1 MSDVRKSAEEA
12 LAEARRRMIGTDTH
26 VRLWK
31 AINDHS
37 VALASVTRMET
48 VVRVETALF
57 AYCRAILAEAGKPA
71 GAGKT
76 CLCPWPE
83 QDAAPRHR
91 PGCGAPQSDGVAE
104 ARTRYATRPSRGDN
118 RVPYCDE
125 QCPQHDGKRCRIM
138 GCRPSSICEPEV
150 LNLLADLDA
159 SEKARKVAE
168 EERTIASAQLDRLLA
183 LPEVEAPES
192 GYEDVADAV
201 EAAFNELREER
212 DAEQSRQERAIAIVS
227 RLQFCVPVVEG
238 FGPVERDLCP
248 ECDQVRERGH
258 SPDCPIGRLLS
269 DQPSAGEPAV
279 APEVHV
285 PRAGEAP

>member
-1 MSDVRKSAEEA
+1 MADLAVALKQGEEA
-12 LAEARRRMIGTDTH
+12 LATVRRGTKDHYGAAAMLFRALGTLLDAVKGRAGVLAAASAVAPAPADPAR
-26 VRLWK
+26 
-31 AINDHS
+31 S
-37 VALASVTRMET
+37 VQTLLDKLTYDET
-48 VVRVETALF
+48 MTFNWLVAVARESA
-57 AYCRAILAEAGKPA
+57 PA
-71 GAGKT
+71 P
-76 CLCPWPE
+76 LPP
-83 QDAAPRHR
+83 AA
-91 PGCGAPQSDGVAE
+91 AE

-168 EERTIASAQLDRLLA
+168 EERAVASAQLDRLLA
-183 LPEVEAPES
+183 LPEVEAPEP

-212 DAEQSRQERAIAIVS
+212 DAERSRQERAIAIVS
-227 RLQFCVPVVEG
+227 RLQFCVAVVEG

-248 ECDQVRERGH
+248 ECDQDRERGH
-258 SPDCPIGRLLS
+258 SPDCPIGMLLS

-279 APEVHV
+279 SPEVHV
-285 PRAGEAP
+285 PRAEEAP